1 MPLLNKMRKTR
12 VRFAPSPTGALHIG
26 GVRTALYNYLFARQ
40 RGGDFLLRIED
51 TDSQR
56 FVPGAEQYII
66 ESLKW
71 CGIEIDEGVSVGGP
85 HAPYRQSERKE
96 LYLKYATELVEKG
109 WAYYAFDTS
118 EELQAIR
125 SEYETSGKTFA
136 YNHEIRNTLP
146 TSLSLTNEEVT
157 ERLNNSTHWVVRF
170 KMPENENI
178 TMSDMV
184 RGEVVVNTSTLDD
197 KVLYKRIDELPT
209 YHLAN
214 IVDDHLMEISHV
226 IRGEEW
232 LPSLPLH
239 YLLYRAFGWSD
250 TQPEFA
256 HLPLLLKPD
265 GKGKLSKRDGD
276 KLGFPVFPLLWQGQ
290 NGESARGYREDGY
303 FSDAFIN
310 ILALMGW
317 NPGTDQEI
325 LSMDDLIKSFSI
337 EHVGKSGARFNP
349 EKAKWFNAQYLR
361 MKSDKELAS
370 LYTPILKEKGI
381 ENIEESKI
389 EKVCSL
395 IKERATFVS
404 DFWELSSFFFTRPT
418 SYDEKTVAK
427 FWKNDNPAH
436 IEHIATILEP
446 IVDFSS
452 HNTEEAVH
460 TWIKSNELPMGQI
473 MNSFRLAIVGEGK
486 GPSMFDIIEIIGK
499 QETLKRIEIAL
510 STLIKTN

>member
-1 MPLLNKMRKTR
+1 MRKTR

-40 RGGDFLLRIED
+40 RGGEFLLRIED

-56 FVPGAEQYII
+56 FVPGAEEYII

-118 EELQAIR
+118 AELQAIR
-125 SEYETSGKTFA
+125 AEYEAAGKTFS
-136 YNHEIRNTLP
+136 YNQEVRTTLP
-146 TSLSLTNEEVT
+146 TSLSLSAEET
-157 ERLNNSTHWVVRF
+157 QERLANSTHWVVRF
-170 KMPENENI
+170 KMPENEVVE
-178 TMSDMV
+178 MKDMV
-184 RGEVVVNTSTLDD
+184 RGEVSVNTATLDD

-239 YLLYRAFGWSD
+239 YLLYRAFGWTE

-276 KLGFPVFPLLWQGQ
+276 KLGFPVFPLVWNGQ
-290 NGESARGYREDGY
+290 NGDTARGYREDGY
-303 FSDAFIN
+303 FADSFIN

-317 NPGTDQEI
+317 NPGTEQEI
-325 LSMDDLIKSFSI
+325 LSMDDLIKLFSI

-361 MKSDKELAS
+361 MKDDSELAS
-370 LYTPILKEKGI
+370 LYSPIL
-381 ENIEESKI
+381 ESKGVTGVESAKL
-389 EKVCSL
+389 EKICSL

-404 DFWELSSFFFTRPT
+404 DFWDLSSFFFVRPE
-418 SYDEKTVAK
+418 SYDAKTTAK
-427 FWKNDNPAH
+427 FWKNENPSRVQH
-436 IEHIATILEP
+436 IGSILEGLEN
-446 IVDFSS
+446 FSAHS
-452 HNTEEAVH
+452 TEEAVH
-460 TWIKSNELPMGQI
+460 TWIKSNELPMGQV

-499 QETLKRIEIAL
+499 EETLLRINNAL
-510 STLIKTN
+510 TNIK